1 MAHRI
6 LIVEDEPGMIE
17 LLTIALEDEGYEVSI
32 ASNGV
37 EGLKQI
43 EKEEP
48 DLIISDVMMPDMNG
62 FEFCERLRNDPR
74 TASIPFIFLT
84 AKKDVSDRV
93 RGLNLGADDY
103 ISKPFHVV
111 EVVARIRS
119 LLQRSDRT
127 KKAKGPSSQPKE
139 PEGTGSAFKGNL
151 QEMSIGEV
159 FQTIALTKKS
169 GRLAVTSNQR
179 KGEIYFQAGNVVHAF
194 VDRRK
199 GEEAVYRLLTWKSG
213 QFSFDAGISP
223 ATQTMNKSAEGLL
236 MEGMRRLDEYNRL
249 LDRFPSPDVPLEVT
263 SLTEEGLTAHELNVL
278 NLVNRYSTL
287 DAVIHYSNYN
297 ELDTLKLVLKLF
309 NQKVLRV
316 PEKKL
321 KKKEDKTDY
330 EQLADDLF
338 G

>member
-17 LLTIALEDEGYEVSI
+17 LLTVALEDEGYEVAI
-32 ASNGV
+32 ASNGI
-37 EGLKQI
+37 EGIEQI

-48 DLIISDVMMPDMNG
+48 DLIISDVMMPEMNG
-62 FEFCERLRNDPR
+62 FEFCERLRSNPQ

-93 RGLNLGADDY
+93 KGLNVGADDY

-119 LLQRSDRT
+119 LLQRSERTRPT
-127 KKAKGPSSQPKE
+127 KKPSEDQVGSE
-139 PEGTGSAFKGNL
+139 VSAFKGNL
-151 QEMSIGEV
+151 QEMNIGEV
-159 FQTIALTKKS
+159 FQTITYTKKN
-169 GRLAVTSNQR
+169 GRLVVTSNQR
-179 KGEIYFQAGNVVHAF
+179 KGEVYFQDGYVVHAL

-199 GEEAVYRLLTWKSG
+199 GEEAVYRLLTWKTG
-213 QFSFDAGISP
+213 QFSFDAGVLP
-223 ATQTMNKSAEGLL
+223 ATQTMKKSAEGLL
-236 MEGMRRLDEYNRL
+236 MEGMQRLDDYNRL
-249 LDRFPSPDVPLEVT
+249 LDHFPSPDTQLEVI
-263 SLTEEGLTAHELNVL
+263 SLTEEGLSAHETNIL
-278 NLVNRYSTL
+278 NLISRYGTL
-287 DAVIHYSNYN
+287 NEVIYYSNYSD
-297 ELDTLKLVLKLF
+297 LDTLKVTLKLYK
-309 NQKVLRV
+309 NKVIRI

-321 KKKEDKTDY
+321 KKKKDKPDY